1 METIRKGQMGMLK
14 GNIISEMKSWFDGL
28 ITRLDTAEGRHT
40 NVEEGTT
47 EIIQTERRR
56 EKKEW
61 VINIV
66 EH

>member
-1 METIRKGQMGMLK
+1 
-14 GNIISEMKSWFDGL
+14 MKSWFDGL
-28 ITRLDTAEGRHT
+28 LTRLDTAEGRHT
-40 NVEEGTT
+40 KVEEGTT
-47 EIIQTERRR
+47 EIIQAERRR